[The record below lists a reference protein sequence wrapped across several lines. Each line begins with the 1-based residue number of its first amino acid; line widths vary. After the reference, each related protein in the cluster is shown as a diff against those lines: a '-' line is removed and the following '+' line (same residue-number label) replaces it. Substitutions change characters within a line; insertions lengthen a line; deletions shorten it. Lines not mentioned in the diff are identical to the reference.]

1 MNCPNCTAEMS
12 EEKRGGV
19 RLDLCGVCFG
29 VWFDGG
35 ELEEFQT
42 GSGSA
47 RLSGVPDKSARYEPT
62 GDSVHVRCPR
72 CERDILRTGKVSKYE
87 VMRCTTCRGLFLP
100 LSDPRYNAS
109 KRNGILDSAIGAL
122 ESIVGALF

>member
-1 MNCPNCTAEMS
+1 MNCPNCSAEMS

-35 ELEEFQT
+35 ELEEFQA
-42 GSGSA
+42 GSGSVW
-47 RLSGVPDKSARYEPT
+47 LSGVPDKGTRFEPT
-62 GDSVHVRCPR
+62 GDSAHVRCPR
-72 CERDILRTGKVSKYE
+72 CEGDILRTGKVSKYE
-87 VMRCTTCRGLFLP
+87 VLRCTTCRGLFLP
-100 LSDPRYNAS
+100 LSDPRYNTS